1 LFEGLGDFGKQVKQA
16 GSADTPGT
24 DIPVPPVA
32 ALPTLK
38 KCDSIANL
46 MKGDSMS
53 KRFSLVGILMML
65 AYLAASPVLA
75 ADVAKIGIVN
85 FQKILEQSNAGK
97 AAKAELKTA
106 RERMESDLKAKGAEI
121 EDLRKR
127 LENESMV
134 MSKEMREE
142 KNREVR
148 IKMNDFKT
156 LQKQYTT
163 DLQGLERRL
172 MQKMQTDVAG
182 LVEEIGKKEG
192 YLLIM
197 SNLGVLYAPNSIDI
211 TDQIIKKLN

>member
-1 LFEGLGDFGKQVKQA
+1 
-16 GSADTPGT
+16 
-24 DIPVPPVA
+24 
-32 ALPTLK
+32 
-38 KCDSIANL
+38 
-46 MKGDSMS
+46 MKGDSML
-53 KRFSLVGILMML
+53 KRFSFIGILMML
-65 AYLAASPVLA
+65 ACLTAGPVPA

-85 FQKILEQSNAGK
+85 FQKILEKSNAGQ
-97 AAKAELKTA
+97 AAKAELKAA

-134 MSKEMREE
+134 MSKDMREE

-163 DLQGLERRL
+163 DLQGLERKL
-172 MQKMQTDVAG
+172 MQKMQNDVAG

>member
-1 LFEGLGDFGKQVKQA
+1 MAKKRA
-16 GSADTPGT
+16 HII
-24 DIPVPPVA
+24 IPV
-32 ALPTLK
+32 
-38 KCDSIANL
+38 
-46 MKGDSMS
+46 
-53 KRFSLVGILMML
+53 IL
-65 AYLAASPVLA
+65 ACLAAAPVLA
-75 ADVAKIGIVN
+75 ADVAKIGVVN
-85 FQKILEQSNAGK
+85 FQKILEESNAGK

-127 LENESMV
+127 IENESMV

-163 DLQGLERRL
+163 DLQGLERNL
-172 MQKMQTDVAG
+172 MKKMQTEIAG

-192 YLLIM
+192 YLLIV
-197 SNLGVLYAPNSIDI
+197 SNLGVLYAPDSIDI
-211 TDQIIKKLN
+211 TDKIIQKLN